1 MRTVFFTVFQAVEVK
16 NLLRTSVVDKLLKE
30 PDVRVVL
37 FMKNQVRIDHY
48 KKEFSHP
55 RLVYE
60 AVNIPRSRGLDAF
73 FSGLKF
79 TLLRTDTTRL
89 RRKLFFEDDKNAFRY
104 YAGSFLN
111 WSLARSSVR
120 RVARALDYGF
130 VSSNA
135 YAPYFEKYKP
145 DAVFCA
151 HLFDEAEVGLL
162 REAKKR
168 SIKTIGFI
176 NSWDKVTA
184 RCILRLLPD
193 KMIVFNDVIKDE
205 IIRHNEMPGED
216 ILTSGIPQ
224 YDYYFEGACSP
235 REEFFKKIG
244 IDPRKKLIVFVPAG
258 QFSSNSDWLAIDL
271 LYKLERE
278 EKFGKN
284 TAILVRFPPNHFL
297 DEKEAE
303 KRKSFLKYDHPGVRF
318 MSKMRGDWDMTQ
330 EDLTH
335 LKDTLYHMS
344 LLISYGASSVNI
356 DSAVFNKPIIQLN
369 FELMKSAVPSKSI
382 PRYYNME
389 HIKKAF
395 ASGGARKVGDADE
408 LAEWVN
414 KYLKNPS
421 LDEKGRKNIVAEQ
434 YKYLDGKAAERIAD
448 YILNEIK

>member
-1 MRTVFFTVFQAVEVK
+1 MRTIFFTAFQAVEVK
-16 NLLRTSVVDKLLKE
+16 NLLRTGVVEKLLKE
-30 PDVRVVL
+30 SDVRVVL

-48 KKEFSHP
+48 KNEFSHH

-60 AVNIPRSRGLDAF
+60 AVNIPRSKGLDAF
-73 FSGLKF
+73 FAGLKF
-79 TLLRTDTTRL
+79 TLLRTDTTLL
-89 RRKLFFEDDKNAFRY
+89 RRKLFFEDDKNALRY

-111 WSLARSSVR
+111 LGLARPSVR
-120 RVARALDYGF
+120 RVARAIDYHF
-130 VSSNA
+130 VSSNT

-145 DAVFCA
+145 DAVFLA
-151 HLFDEAEVGLL
+151 HLFDESEVELL
-162 REAKKR
+162 REARKR
-168 SIKTIGFI
+168 GIKTIGFI

-205 IIRHNEMPGED
+205 VIRHNEMSGKN
-216 ILTSGIPQ
+216 IFMSGIPQ
-224 YDYYFEGACSP
+224 YDYYFDGACSS
-235 REEFFKKIG
+235 REVFFKKIG
-244 IDPRKKLIVFVPAG
+244 IDPQKKLIVFVPAG
-258 QFSSNSDWLAIDL
+258 QFSSDSDWLAIDL

-278 EKFGKN
+278 GKFCKN

-303 KRKSFLKYDHPGVRF
+303 KRRSFLKYDHPGVRF
-318 MSKMRGDWDMTQ
+318 MSKMGGDWDMTQ
-330 EDLTH
+330 KDLAH

-344 LLISYGASSVNI
+344 LLISHGASSVNI

-369 FELMKSAVPSKSI
+369 FELMKNAVPLKSI

-395 ASGGARKVGDADE
+395 ASGGARKVGGADE

-414 KYLKNPS
+414 KYLKDPS
-421 LDEKGRKNIVAEQ
+421 LDEEGRKHIVAEQ
-434 YKYLDGKAAERIAD
+434 YKYLDGKAADRIVN